1 MLIKVIKHSNSKN
14 LVKAVAIVVFTII
27 MVGTVFIVDQAHTAI
42 DRAESG
48 VRKTILEE
56 KIEKYKKFKGAQ
68 EDKDFRLKGIPV
80 NRTEQR
86 NGDSSSYFFNVY
98 HIVYGITEDNF
109 REYNDYSK
117 QIVRTPIHPS
127 QDYSPV
133 CQSGLYLEER
143 IETQSF
149 PEITCLTDAQSTYPI
164 SLILKT
170 FSEEEMESIVL
181 IYQFNDGDVDIRFSF
196 EKGRDKTF
204 VEGIFKRLRD
214 ADELHDAQRP
224 EPKMQPIIPTENQR
238 ITAIYMDEDKDG
250 EPESVFLP
258 YCINGSYFDQ
268 DPYNN
273 SFQVGLKY
281 KLVTR
286 KDLAGKS
293 QAEKKALEDRLG
305 LWMWD
310 KPNEILASF
319 SESPGPDVV
328 FYDIGKVVDS
338 VVVDARPDGKFDRYE
353 FLF

>member
-1 MLIKVIKHSNSKN
+1 MLIKAMNHSNSKI
-14 LVKAVAIVVFTII
+14 LFKAAAVAVFTII
-27 MVGTVFIVDQAHTAI
+27 AAGTVFIVGQAHTAI
-42 DRAESG
+42 NRPESDA
-48 VRKTILEE
+48 REFTLEE
-56 KIEKYKKFKGAQ
+56 KIEKYKEFKKTQ
-68 EDKDFRLKGIPV
+68 ENKDFRLKGTSV

-86 NGDSSSYFFNVY
+86 NGNTRSYSFNVY

-109 REYNDYSK
+109 REYNEYSK
-117 QIVRTPIHPS
+117 QIVRTPIHPG
-127 QDYSPV
+127 QDYPPV
-133 CQSGLYLEER
+133 CQSGLYIEER
-143 IETQSF
+143 KEIKTI
-149 PEITCLTDAQSTYPI
+149 PEVTCLTEAKNAYPI

-170 FSEEEMESIVL
+170 FSKKEMESIVL
-181 IYQFNDGDVDIRFSF
+181 IYQFRDGDVDIRFSF
-196 EKGRDKTF
+196 EKGRDKKF
-204 VEGIFKRLRD
+204 VGALFKKLKD
-214 ADELHDAQRP
+214 ADERIDAQKP
-224 EPKMQPIIPTENQR
+224 EALMQPIIPTENQR
-238 ITAIYMDEDKDG
+238 VTSVFIDEDKDG

-268 DPYNN
+268 DPDNN

-286 KDLAGKS
+286 KDLAGKT
-293 QAEKKALEDRLG
+293 QAEKKALQDRLG

-338 VVVDARPDGKFDRYE
+338 VVVDARPDGKFDNFE